1 MSFDPLV
8 EITGVLFY
16 RTMAELFTANADT
29 IAALSTAPGYSGIG
43 VIRISG
49 PDALEIINQV
59 FKPAGGAENKF
70 PDRKAIYGRFVS
82 PGDGNTLDDGV
93 VIVMR
98 GPNSYTGEDVVE
110 ISLHGSPVI
119 LDQALGVILT
129 QGARLA
135 TRGEFTRRAFLNSR
149 LDLVQAEAVIDLI
162 MASTPS
168 AVEEARSRLDRGL
181 SREVQSIIDTL
192 TDIIA
197 ELEADIDFAEDLE
210 TSPATPQT
218 ALVDVQTKMLR
229 LLQSAAS
236 GRYRR
241 EGLRVAIVGKPNVGK
256 STLFNALLGEE
267 RMIVTPHPG
276 TTRDAVSETI
286 VIKGISFII
295 CDTAGLRDNPEPVE
309 EEGIRRAHDWIERS
323 DLVLL
328 VMDVS
333 VPMDDYDRWAYDSCK
348 DRKRILVFNKTDLPE
363 ASAFTDPSVEPGDIV
378 TRVSAKTGVGIDGLM
393 DAVFEHGSA
402 ILSSTEYSLGCGLNQ
417 RGVALVGAA
426 SRKIKAVLELVS
438 SGHSPDAEILSL
450 ELTDALRDLMEITGD
465 NIDEAVLDR
474 IFERFCVGK

>member
-1 MSFDPLV
+1 M
-8 EITGVLFY
+8 T
-16 RTMAELFTANADT
+16 ELFTITADT

-49 PDALEIINQV
+49 PDSIPIIDRV
-59 FKPAGGAENKF
+59 FKPAGAGGNKF

-82 PGDGNTLDDGV
+82 PQGGNTLDDGV

-119 LDQALGVILT
+119 LDQALNTILT
-129 QGARLA
+129 NGARLA

-162 MASTPS
+162 MASTLS
-168 AVEEARSRLDRGL
+168 AVEEARSRLDRKL
-181 SREVQSIIDTL
+181 SNEVLSIIRTL

-197 ELEADIDFAEDLE
+197 ELEADIEFAEDME
-210 TSPATPQT
+210 TLPSLPQSS
-218 ALVDVQTKMLR
+218 LMDVQTKMRR
-229 LLQSAAS
+229 LLQSADS
-236 GRYRR
+236 GRYRS

-267 RMIVTPHPG
+267 RMIATPHPG

-286 VIKGISFII
+286 FIKGISFVI
-295 CDTAGLRDNPEPVE
+295 CDTAGLRENPEPVE
-309 EEGIRRAHDWIERS
+309 KEGIRRTLNWIERS
-323 DLVLL
+323 DLVLV

-333 VPMDDYDRWAYDSCK
+333 APMDDYDRWVFDSCK
-348 DRKRILVFNKTDLPE
+348 DAKKMLVFNKTDLPA
-363 ASAFTDPSVEPGDIV
+363 ASIRPDPYVEPDSTV
-378 TRVSAKTGVGIDGLM
+378 TYVSAKTGVGIDSLM
-393 DAVFEHGSA
+393 DVLFEQGSA
-402 ILSSTEYSLGCGLNQ
+402 ILSSSEYSLECGLNQ

-426 SRKIKAVLELVS
+426 SRKIKAILETIS
-438 SGHSPDAEILSL
+438 TGHNPGSEILSL
-450 ELTDALRDLMEITGD
+450 ELTGALRDLLEITGD
-465 NIDEAVLDR
+465 SIDEAVLDR

>member
-1 MSFDPLV
+1 M
-8 EITGVLFY
+8 T
-16 RTMAELFTANADT
+16 ELFTITADT

-49 PDALEIINQV
+49 PDSIPIIDQV
-59 FKPAGGAENKF
+59 FKPASADGNKF

-82 PGDGNTLDDGV
+82 PHGGNTLDDGV

-119 LDQALGVILT
+119 LDQALKTILT
-129 QGARLA
+129 NGARLA

-168 AVEEARSRLDRGL
+168 AVEEARSRLDSKL
-181 SREVQSIIDTL
+181 SHEVQSIVGTL

-197 ELEADIDFAEDLE
+197 ELEADIEFAEDME
-210 TSPATPQT
+210 TVPSLPQS
-218 ALVDVQTKMLR
+218 ALMGIQTKMRR
-229 LLQSAAS
+229 LLQSADS
-236 GRYRR
+236 GRYRS

-267 RMIVTPHPG
+267 RMIATPHPG
-276 TTRDAVSETI
+276 TTRDAVSETV
-286 VIKGISFII
+286 VIKGISFVI
-295 CDTAGLRDNPEPVE
+295 CDTAGLRENPEPVE
-309 EEGIRRAHDWIERS
+309 EEGIKRTLNWIERS

-328 VMDVS
+328 LMDVS
-333 VPMDDYDRWAYDSCK
+333 VPMDDYDQWAYDACK
-348 DRKRILVFNKTDLPE
+348 DAKKMLVFNKTDLPA
-363 ASAFTDPSVEPGDIV
+363 ASIRPGPYVEPDSTV
-378 TRVSAKTGVGIDGLM
+378 MYVSAKTGVGIDSLM
-393 DAVFEHGSA
+393 DALFEQGSA
-402 ILSSTEYSLGCGLNQ
+402 ILSSSEYSLGCGLNQ

-426 SRKIKAVLELVS
+426 SRKIEAILETIS
-438 SGHSPDAEILSL
+438 TGHNPGPEILSL
-450 ELTDALRDLMEITGD
+450 ELTGALRDLMQITGD
-465 NIDEAVLDR
+465 SIDEAVLDR